1 MEMNEMRYTEEDVG
15 KEVKV
20 IYEHGTA
27 MTDVIVAV
35 PLWVKMRGPD
45 NEMIILGDGQL
56 LIGPLMEVG
65 HILARASIALP
76 EMFLNQQSMPDD
88 DEDGDGGVPV

>member
-1 MEMNEMRYTEEDVG
+1 MSWTEKDVG
-15 KEVKV
+15 REVVV

-27 MTDVIVAV
+27 MTDTIVAV

-45 NEMIILGDGQL
+45 NEMIILGDGQM

-88 DEDGDGGVPV
+88 DDDDSGGVSV